1 MSRNS
6 PLPPQNYHQMHPQQQ
21 QPCPQGYENG
31 WRGPPQLQIQPPLNV
46 SSSSPSPQFYS
57 PSQPSPYQQQQIYRP
72 ILQQQQQSQQQ
83 QPMYSPM
90 YSQSRPQ
97 QQAQSQRPS
106 LNQFGPA
113 AAPQKISSNNFPSP
127 NPNPSPMD
135 AQLQQQQHMYNP
147 INRRPDNQSML
158 FGKPRSGKIQPEAAI
173 APMPIIPSIEELTI
187 YEMPGCQQLPPPKQQ
202 QQQQQHQA
210 FRQQQPPPPQQQ
222 FSWPQSQQSN
232 PIQLAPPK
240 QQPQFTNRISPP
252 PMLLSIQQPQQQQQ
266 QQQQQHHYQ
275 FQCTRCN
282 FK

>member
-72 ILQQQQQSQQQ
+72 ILQQQQ
-83 QPMYSPM
+83 PMYSPM
-90 YSQSRPQ
+90 YSQPRPQ
-97 QQAQSQRPS
+97 QQAQPQRPS

-113 AAPQKISSNNFPSP
+113 AAPQKISSNNFPSH
-127 NPNPSPMD
+127 NQLD

-202 QQQQQHQA
+202 QQQQQQLQQQLA
-210 FRQQQPPPPQQQ
+210 FRQQQPPPQQQQ
-222 FSWPQSQQSN
+222 FSRPQSQQSN

-252 PMLLSIQQPQQQQQ
+252 PMLLSIQQPQQQQ
-266 QQQQQHHYQ
+266 HHYQ
-275 FQCTRCN
+275 FQCT
-282 FK
+282 